1 MKKPEGAA
9 LVIGD
14 GNLPCQLATIRKKC
28 PTEEKNGQM
37 KLLVPLKLGKQVGF
51 WKKFLSARVSAIIKQ
66 KY

>member
-51 WKKFLSARVSAIIKQ
+51 
-66 KY
+66 